1 MTVRSVRQALNAMG
15 LGGVANAS
23 VMHHVLGFWRVAPT
37 DPSTGTPV
45 VVSLAQQFQGLS
57 GRHLHVNM
65 IEVGLDTLSA
75 SDMADRVDYSV
86 HRIRQIYSTRQLGL
100 GRVQYF
106 WITAAAS
113 NGRDDLGSESEADS
127 LSDEWSVNNNGIDM
141 FLVRTISDDFV
152 GISPVPGDCNK
163 GDKSDGMV
171 GGEVNREA
179 EGFSRTAAH
188 ELGHF
193 LNLSHNHGESC
204 PTANADRDN
213 LMAQTRCARECTDLG
228 PADLQPGLDDARPLP
243 SAARRLERTRR
254 ADHPDANPAPHPLD
268 DGAAPLGPSH
278 PARRREGEPQGAV
291 PTSLSIRSPT
301 GPGSRAPPRG
311 PARARRSRRGA
322 RSVCEGPANT
332 RDPADRA
339 P

>member
-23 VMHHVLGFWRVAPT
+23 VMHHVLGFWRGRAPT

-75 SDMADRVDYSV
+75 SDMAAADDRVDYSV

-213 LMAQTRCARECTDLG
+213 LMAQTRCARDVRTSVLLTSSQGSTMRGRC
-228 PADLQPGLDDARPLP
+228 QVRPGA
-243 SAARRLERTRR
+243 
-254 ADHPDANPAPHPLD
+254 
-268 DGAAPLGPSH
+268 
-278 PARRREGEPQGAV
+278 
-291 PTSLSIRSPT
+291 
-301 GPGSRAPPRG
+301 
-311 PARARRSRRGA
+311 
-322 RSVCEGPANT
+322 
-332 RDPADRA
+332 
-339 P
+339 